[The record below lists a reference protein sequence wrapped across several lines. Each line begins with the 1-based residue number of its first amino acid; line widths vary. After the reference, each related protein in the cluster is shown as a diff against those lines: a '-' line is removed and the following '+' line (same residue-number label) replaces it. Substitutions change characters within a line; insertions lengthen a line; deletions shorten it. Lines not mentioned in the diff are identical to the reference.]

1 MDSVCASIEVCQY
14 TAIIDDMTSTITLSA
29 DSELCCAPLTSE
41 TIDADQADVLARTFK
56 ALSDPTRVRLVSM
69 IAAAEGHEACV
80 CDLTD
85 PIGLSQPTVS
95 HHLKILMEAGLLTRS
110 KRGTWVYYSLV
121 PGALDRLSKLLVSS

>member
-1 MDSVCASIEVCQY
+1 MGMIGGM
-14 TAIIDDMTSTITLSA
+14 TATLTLSSV

-41 TIDADQADVLARTFK
+41 SIDADQAEVLARTFK

-95 HHLKILMEAGLLTRS
+95 HHLKILVEAGIVTRS
-110 KRGTWVYYSLV
+110 KRGTWAYYSLV
-121 PGALDRLSKLLVSS
+121 PGALDRLSKSLVTA

>member
-1 MDSVCASIEVCQY
+1 M
-14 TAIIDDMTSTITLSA
+14 TATTTIPVL

-41 TIDADQADVLARTFK
+41 TIEADQAEVLARTFK

-69 IAAAEGHEACV
+69 IAASEGHEACV

-110 KRGTWVYYSLV
+110 KRSTWVYYSLV
-121 PGALDRLSKLLVSS
+121 PGALDRLSKLLVTE